1 MKKNEARLLANRY
14 DDFAYDYDPY
24 EYADCIG
31 ISAKERNIERERLE
45 SNIASG
51 NIQSYI
57 DALNDIASD
66 AADASDRKEA
76 QKLIKDLNET
86 VANEEIELGL

>member
-45 SNIASG
+45 SDITSG

-57 DALNDIASD
+57 DVLNDIASD

-76 QKLIKDLNET
+76 RELIKDFGEIT
-86 VANEEIELGL
+86 TNEEIELGL